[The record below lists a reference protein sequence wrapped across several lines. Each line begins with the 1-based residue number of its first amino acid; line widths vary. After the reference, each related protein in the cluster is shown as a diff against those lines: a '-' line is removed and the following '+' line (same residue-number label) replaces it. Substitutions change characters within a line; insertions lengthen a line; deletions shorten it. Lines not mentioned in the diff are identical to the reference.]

1 MNMSIKVLFKNLQN
15 PLLNMMDFSVVV
27 LGAVWRTDHSKL
39 LECMV
44 NINSEKCISFL
55 QRGHLLIFS
64 ENYFGKAVTFL
75 FSIAKILKNYR

>member
-1 MNMSIKVLFKNLQN
+1 MRIKALFENLQN
-15 PLLNMMDFSVVV
+15 PLLNMMDFFVVV

-39 LECMV
+39 LECML
-44 NINSEKCISFL
+44 NINSEKFISFL

-64 ENYFGKAVTFL
+64 EKYLGKTVTFL